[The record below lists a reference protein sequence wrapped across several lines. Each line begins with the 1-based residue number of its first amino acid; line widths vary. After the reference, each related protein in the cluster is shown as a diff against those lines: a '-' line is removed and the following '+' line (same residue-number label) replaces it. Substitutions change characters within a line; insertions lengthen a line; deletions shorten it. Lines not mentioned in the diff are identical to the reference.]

1 MHVSE
6 VRIAQP
12 ADAEPVAALLIEF
25 RDWIGRPWPDAESFR
40 SSARRLLEDP
50 STEFLLAGEPA
61 EGICQL
67 RYRHS
72 VWTGSDDCCIEDVFV
87 RGRARGAGLGRAL
100 VAAAI
105 ERARTRG
112 CGRIEVDTNET
123 NAPALALYRSF
134 GFESG
139 SDEPGGQ
146 ELQLRVAL

>member
-1 MHVSE
+1 MDVSE
-6 VRIAQP
+6 VRLAQP
-12 ADAEPVAALLIEF
+12 ADAAAVAALLIEF
-25 RDWIGRPWPDAESFR
+25 RDWIGRPSPDAESFG
-40 SSARRLLEDP
+40 SSAGRLLEDP
-50 STEFLLAGEPA
+50 NTEFLLGGDPA
-61 EGICQL
+61 DGICQL

-72 VWTGSDDCCIEDVFV
+72 VWTGKDDCCIEDVFL
-87 RGRARGAGLGRAL
+87 REHARGGGLGRSL

-105 ERARTRG
+105 DRGRSRG

-139 SDEPGGQ
+139 SGVPGGQ

>member
-1 MHVSE
+1 MAVPE
-6 VRIAQP
+6 VRLAQP
-12 ADAEPVAALLIEF
+12 DDAEAVARLLTEF
-25 RDWIGRPWPDAESFR
+25 RDWIGRPGPDEASIHA
-40 SSARRLLEDP
+40 SAVRLLGDP
-50 STEFLLAGEPA
+50 HTEFLLAGDPA
-61 EGICQL
+61 DGICQL

-87 RGRARGAGLGRAL
+87 REGARGGGMGRAL

-105 ERARTRG
+105 ERGRAHG

-139 SDEPGGQ
+139 SGEPGGL
-146 ELQLRVAL
+146 ELQLRVSL

>member
-1 MHVSE
+1 VPVSE
-6 VRIAQP
+6 VRLAQP
-12 ADAEPVAALLIEF
+12 DDAAAVARLLTEF
-25 RDWIGRPWPDAESFR
+25 RDWIGRPGPAEESIR
-40 SSARRLLEDP
+40 ASAVRLLGDP
-50 STEFLLAGEPA
+50 ATEFLLVDRPA
-61 EGICQL
+61 DGVCQL

-87 RGRARGAGLGRAL
+87 REHARGGGAGRAL

-105 ERARTRG
+105 ERARAHG

-123 NAPALALYRSF
+123 NGPALALYRSF

-139 SDEPGGQ
+139 SGAPGGL

>member
-1 MHVSE
+1 VHVSE

-12 ADAEPVAALLIEF
+12 ADAEPVAALLTEF

-50 STEFLLAGEPA
+50 STEFLLAGAPA
-61 EGICQL
+61 DGICQL

-87 RGRARGAGLGRAL
+87 RERARGAGLGRAL